1 MIRSKILNIA
11 GLFIFLFLIS
21 NQKISA
27 QKIDSDSLLTVI
39 IKDMQNE
46 KNYEK
51 NIQRALLGKKIAPAY
66 LDYYLLLGRNY
77 DFLKNTD
84 SARYYYKYYIEKNVL
99 NEDAFNVSP
108 LHEVADFQHFRLQ
121 I

>member
-11 GLFIFLFLIS
+11 GLFIFLFLVS

-46 KNYEK
+46 IKILIEDEGIGIEDNKFDYIDDSSEK
-51 NIQRALLGKKIAPAY
+51 L
-66 LDYYLLLGRNY
+66 
-77 DFLKNTD
+77 
-84 SARYYYKYYIEKNVL
+84 IEKY
-99 NEDAFNVSP
+99 
-108 LHEVADFQHFRLQ
+108 Q
-121 I
+121 

>member
-11 GLFIFLFLIS
+11 GLFIFLFLVS

-51 NIQRALLGKKIAPAY
+51 NIQRALLGKE
-66 LDYYLLLGRNY
+66 NC
-77 DFLKNTD
+77 
-84 SARYYYKYYIEKNVL
+84 SCV
-99 NEDAFNVSP
+99 
-108 LHEVADFQHFRLQ
+108 FRLLSAFRTQ
-121 I
+121 L